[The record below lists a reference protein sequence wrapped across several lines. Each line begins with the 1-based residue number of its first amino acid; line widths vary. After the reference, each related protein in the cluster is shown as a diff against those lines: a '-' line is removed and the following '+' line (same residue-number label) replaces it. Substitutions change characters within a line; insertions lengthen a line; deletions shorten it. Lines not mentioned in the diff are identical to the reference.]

1 MKVGVLCFGIAPL
14 MSGKVHGSVLEK
26 GCRNTVST
34 FQKQVIKSIKK
45 QSKMFIKNWRPI
57 SILNA
62 GLKYIKILIKNQE
75 SYVVN
80 GLVTTK

>member
-14 MSGKVHGSVLEK
+14 MPGKVHGSVLEK

-45 QSKMFIKNWRPI
+45 
-57 SILNA
+57 
-62 GLKYIKILIKNQE
+62 
-75 SYVVN
+75 
-80 GLVTTK
+80 TTKCLLRTGDQYLY

>member
-45 QSKMFIKNWRPI
+45 
-57 SILNA
+57 
-62 GLKYIKILIKNQE
+62 
-75 SYVVN
+75 
-80 GLVTTK
+80 TTKCLLRTGDQYLY

>member
-1 MKVGVLCFGIAPL
+1 MSIKVGVLCFGKAPF

-34 FQKQVIKSIKK
+34 FQKTSNKVNKK
-45 QSKMFIKNWRPI
+45 NKMFIKNWRPI

-62 GLKYIKILIKNQE
+62 GLK
-75 SYVVN
+75 
-80 GLVTTK
+80 